1 MSDAT
6 FGFGLVDLAAALR
19 DGAITAERATEETLA
34 RLDGPGRRF
43 NAVMSLRR
51 DAALEQARAADR
63 ARTDGKTLGPL
74 HGVPLAHKDLFY
86 RKGEISTGGSLIR
99 KDFRAETTAT
109 VLSRLDA
116 AGAVDC
122 GRLHLAE
129 FALSPTGFNG
139 HYGHGL
145 NPWNPE
151 RCSGGSSSGSG
162 AAVAAGLVTGALGTD
177 TGGSIRH
184 PAAMCGVVGLKPTWG
199 RVPGEGVMPLSHSL
213 DCVGPMARTA
223 RDAALLYD
231 VIAGEGGRCLAALD
245 GSVSGLSVAAVG
257 GYYAEAVSSELATAL
272 AEARRVFRDLGI
284 VLRETAVAGMDFA
297 NAGAHLVMTVEAAT
311 LHRRWLAERPQ
322 DYADQVRA
330 RIEPGL
336 FYPATRYVEA
346 LALRGPTTEAFLK
359 EAFGDADMAL
369 MPTIPAAAPTI
380 AETTEGS
387 PGDVAAKIAACTRF
401 TRAVNYLGL
410 PAIAVPCGFDPNG
423 MPLSMQLIGRPHS
436 EAMLLKVADAFQ
448 RVARHHEKRPP
459 AA

>member
-1 MSDAT
+1 MNDTT
-6 FGFGLVDLAAALR
+6 FGMGLVELAAALR
-19 DGAITAERATEETLA
+19 DGSVTAERATEEALA
-34 RLDGPGRRF
+34 RLDGQGRRL

-63 ARTDGKTLGPL
+63 ARRDGKVLGPL

-99 KDFRAETTAT
+99 KDFRAESTAA
-109 VLSRLDA
+109 VLARLDA
-116 AGAVDC
+116 AGAIDC

-145 NPWNPE
+145 NPWDPT

-162 AAVAAGLVTGALGTD
+162 AAVAAGLVAGALGTD

-199 RVPGEGVMPLSHSL
+199 RIPGEGVMPLSHSL
-213 DCVGPMARTA
+213 DCVGPTARTA
-223 RDAALLYD
+223 RDAAMLFD
-231 VIAGEGGRCLAALD
+231 AIAGEGGRCFEACD
-245 GSVSGLSVAAVG
+245 GAVSGLSAAAVG
-257 GYYAEAVSSELATAL
+257 GYYAEALSAEVADAL
-272 AEARRVFRDLGI
+272 AEVRRVFAGLGMT
-284 VLRETAVAGMDFA
+284 VRETAVRDMDFA

-311 LHRRWLAERPQ
+311 LHRRWLAERPG

-346 LALRGPTTEAFLK
+346 LALRGPTTDAFLNEAF
-359 EAFGDADMAL
+359 AGADVAL
-369 MPTIPAAAPTI
+369 VPTLPFAAPTI

-387 PGDVAAKIAACTRF
+387 PKDVAAKIASVTRY

-410 PAIAVPCGFDPNG
+410 PVVAVPCGFDRDG
-423 MPLSMQLIGRPHS
+423 MPLSMQLIGRPHA
-436 EAMLLKVADAFQ
+436 EAMLLKIADAFQ
-448 RVARHHEKRPP
+448 RVTAHHEKRPP
-459 AA
+459 AS